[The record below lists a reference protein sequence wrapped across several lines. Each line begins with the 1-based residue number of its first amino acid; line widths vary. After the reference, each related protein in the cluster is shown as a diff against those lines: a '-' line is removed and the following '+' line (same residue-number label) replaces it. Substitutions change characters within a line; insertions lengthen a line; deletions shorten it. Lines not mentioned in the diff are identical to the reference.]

1 MNVVEDPQKA
11 TQLNIPIPELVNSY
25 TTEKQAE
32 IYNYLQTMDEQ
43 DKKAYR
49 IAFNHLG
56 SSFDICR
63 SVGFLKWKQINK

>member
-1 MNVVEDPQKA
+1 MNAEEQEKVDRI
-11 TQLNIPIPELVNSY
+11 NIQIPELVHSY
-25 TTEKQAE
+25 TTEKQRE

-63 SVGFLKWKQINK
+63 SVGFLKWKISN

>member
-1 MNVVEDPQKA
+1 MNAEEQEKVNRI
-11 TQLNIPIPELVNSY
+11 NIPIPELVHSY
-25 TTEKQAE
+25 TTEKQRE
-32 IYNYLQTMDEQ
+32 IYNYLHTMDEQ

-63 SVGFLKWKQINK
+63 SVGFLKWKISN